1 MGRGKHGTDVFR
13 GQVQAFRDLGLNNS
27 EIARKLGCSC
37 KKVINAINLFNDTGS
52 LSNKKRKSR
61 ERKTTPR
68 EEAAIARIAKLNPF
82 VGAPK
87 IKEQIAQNLK
97 LDLSVSTVKSHLREN
112 KLFGRVARKKP
123 LVSKLNL
130 VSRLK
135 FAKQH
140 VHKVFFLH
148 LSFWQNVL
156 WTDESKFN
164 RFGSDGK
171 QYVRRPQNQELS
183 PRYTLKTVKHVG
195 GNVIVWGSFSWCG
208 VGPLHRIRGTMDQ
221 HMYKEILEKVML
233 PYAEDNLPLVWKFQQ
248 DNDPKHTAKSV
259 KMWFNA
265 KKINVLERPAQSPDL
280 NPIENLWEEVDRNIN
295 RSTAT
300 NLDRLW
306 IEIKAAWDAITP
318 ERCQKLISSMGC
330 RCQAVIDSKGYP
342 TKY

>member
-1 MGRGKHGTDVFR
+1 MPV
-13 GQVQAFRDLGLNNS
+13 S
-27 EIARKLGCSC
+27 
-37 KKVINAINLFNDTGS
+37 
-52 LSNKKRKSR
+52 
-61 ERKTTPR
+61 
-68 EEAAIARIAKLNPF
+68 LNPF

-97 LDLSVSTVKSHLREN
+97 LNLSVSTVKSRLHEN

-123 LVSKLNL
+123 LFSKRNL

-140 VHKVFFLH
+140 VHKD

-156 WTDESKFN
+156 WTDESMFN
-164 RFGSDGK
+164 RFVSDGK

-183 PRYTLKTVKHVG
+183 PRYTLKTVKHGG
-195 GNVIVWGSFSWCG
+195 GNVVVWGSFSWCG
-208 VGPLHRIRGTMDQ
+208 VGPLHRIQGIINQ
-221 HMYKEILEKVML
+221 HIYKEILENVML
-233 PYAEDNLPLVWKFQQ
+233 SYAEENLSLVWKFQQ
-248 DNDPKHTAKSV
+248 DKDPKHTTKSV
-259 KMWFNA
+259 QMWFNA
-265 KKINVLERPAQSPDL
+265 KKINVLEWPAQSPDL
-280 NPIENLWEEVDRNIN
+280 NPIENLWEEVDRSIN

-330 RCQAVIDSKGYP
+330 HCQAVIDSKGYP

>member
-1 MGRGKHGTDVFR
+1 MEHR
-13 GQVQAFRDLGLNNS
+13 GQVQVFRDLGLNNS
-27 EIARKLGCSC
+27 EIARRLGCSR
-37 KKVINAINLFNDTGS
+37 KTVINAINLFNDAGS

-68 EEAAIARIAKLNPF
+68 EDAAIARIAKLNPF

-97 LDLSVSTVKSHLREN
+97 LDLSVSTVKSRLIEN

-123 LVSKLNL
+123 LVSKRNL

-140 VHKVFFLH
+140 VHKD

-183 PRYTLKTVKHVG
+183 PRYTLKTVKLGG

-208 VGPLHRIRGTMDQ
+208 VGPLHRIQGTIDQ
-221 HMYKEILEKVML
+221 HMYKEILENVML
-233 PYAEDNLPLVWKFQQ
+233 PYAEGNLPLV
-248 DNDPKHTAKSV
+248 
-259 KMWFNA
+259 
-265 KKINVLERPAQSPDL
+265 
-280 NPIENLWEEVDRNIN
+280 
-295 RSTAT
+295 
-300 NLDRLW
+300 
-306 IEIKAAWDAITP
+306 
-318 ERCQKLISSMGC
+318 
-330 RCQAVIDSKGYP
+330 
-342 TKY
+342 

>member
-1 MGRGKHGTDVFR
+1 MGRSKHGTDVFR

-27 EIARKLGCSC
+27 EIARRLGCSR
-37 KKVINAINLFNDTGS
+37 KKFIDAINLFNDTGS

-68 EEAAIARIAKLNPF
+68 EDAAIARIAKLNPF

-97 LDLSVSTVKSHLREN
+97 LDLSVSTVKSRLRKN

-123 LVSKLNL
+123 LVSKRNL

-140 VHKVFFLH
+140 VHKDLN
-148 LSFWQNVL
+148 FWKNVL

-164 RFGSDGK
+164 RFVSDGK
-171 QYVRRPQNQELS
+171 QYVCRPQNQELS
-183 PRYTLKTVKHVG
+183 PRYTLKTVKDGG

-208 VGPLHRIRGTMDQ
+208 VGPLHRIQGTIDQ
-221 HMYKEILEKVML
+221 HMYKEILENVMF
-233 PYAEDNLPLVWKFQQ
+233 PYAEENLRLVWKFQQ

-265 KKINVLERPAQSPDL
+265 KKINVLEWPAQSPDL
-280 NPIENLWEEVDRNIN
+280 NPIENLWEEFDRNIN

-300 NLDRLW
+300 NLDRLR

-318 ERCQKLISSMGC
+318 ERC
-330 RCQAVIDSKGYP
+330 
-342 TKY
+342 